1 MFLCFTILQL
11 AALSSSQMNASKRE
25 LSALLT
31 WKTSLDNKSQAILS
45 SWNSD
50 TPCKWDGIGCNKAG
64 KIVQINLT
72 HFGLKGTLHDLNF
85 SAMPHLI
92 GIYLSNNSLYGT
104 IPSNMC
110 YLSRLESLHLSSNA
124 FYGTLP
130 LEIESLGNLRN
141 LALLHLSENNLS
153 GHIPS
158 SLGNLTKLNI
168 LWLSRNQLSGS
179 IPSELGELKSL
190 VELTLYANELTGTIP
205 SAISNITYLKR
216 LYLSGNHLT
225 GQLPENICASQ
236 SLTDLV
242 MFENNFFGDIPRSL
256 KNCSSLQVLFL
267 ALNQISGNLSEGFGV
282 YPNLSY
288 IDLSY
293 NKFYGEL
300 STKWGECYKLKNFVI
315 NNNNVSG
322 SLPPELGKAI
332 QLGRIQL
339 SSNQLSGRIPTSF
352 GSLTSLLYL
361 DLHNNKFSGNVPP
374 EIGKLSQLQ
383 ILSLSGNDLSGPIP
397 EQIGECAQLRKLD
410 LSQNV
415 LTGSIPSEIG
425 NLNVLETL
433 DLSQNMLVGDIP
445 QNLGSLKSFEN
456 MNLSHNNISGSIPK
470 SFSTCFSLL
479 SVDISYNQLEGPL
492 PNISAFQKAPFDA
505 LRNNKALCGNVVGL
519 NSCNSSLRNKANKSK
534 TERIIVLI
542 VLPVLATIFLLTIS
556 IGIFLIIRPRTRRT
570 DQPGSSTL
578 PENLFAIW
586 SFDGKFAYENI
597 IEATENFH
605 PNHCIG
611 EGGCGSVFRAQLP
624 NGQVFAVKK
633 LHATESGVPGTA
645 KGFENEVRALT
656 EIRHRSIVK
665 LHGYCS
671 HPRHSFLVYE
681 FFEGGSL
688 LHTLSEDEK
697 AMEFE
702 WIKRIN
708 AVKDVANALSYMH
721 HNCSPPIV
729 HRDISSKNILL
740 NSDYEAHISDF
751 GTAKLL
757 RPNSSNWSSFA
768 GTYGY
773 APPELAYT
781 VEVTEKCDVY
791 SFGVV
796 ALEVMMG
803 KHPGDLIS
811 SLEISSSSSASNNMM
826 LQDVL
831 DPRLPLPVQQEL
843 GQVVLVAKLALSCI
857 NSNPKLRLSMQEVIT
872 QLSAKGLPLKSIPPS
887 ITLGQLNGS

>member
-1 MFLCFTILQL
+1 
-11 AALSSSQMNASKRE
+11 MNASKRE

-50 TPCKWDGIGCNKAG
+50 TPCKWDGIGCNKARN
-64 KIVQINLT
+64 IVQINLT

-110 YLSRLESLHLSSNA
+110 FLSRLEFLDLSSNA

-130 LEIESLGNLRN
+130 LEIGQLTNLQYLDMHSNHINGSIPREIGKLRSLVQISLRGNDLSGSIPVSVKNLVNLERLYLYENRLSGSIPKEIGMLTSLREIALQKNNLTNVIPESLGNLRN
-141 LALLHLSENNLS
+141 LALLYLSENNLS

-179 IPSELGELKSL
+179 ITSELGELKSL

-216 LYLSGNHLT
+216 LYLSRNHLT
-225 GQLPENICASQ
+225 GQLPENICAS
-236 SLTDLV
+236 
-242 MFENNFFGDIPRSL
+242 
-256 KNCSSLQVLFL
+256 
-267 ALNQISGNLSEGFGV
+267 
-282 YPNLSY
+282 
-288 IDLSY
+288 
-293 NKFYGEL
+293 
-300 STKWGECYKLKNFVI
+300 
-315 NNNNVSG
+315 
-322 SLPPELGKAI
+322 
-332 QLGRIQL
+332 
-339 SSNQLSGRIPTSF
+339 
-352 GSLTSLLYL
+352 
-361 DLHNNKFSGNVPP
+361 NVPP

-433 DLSQNMLVGDIP
+433 DLSQNMLFAFCGYIIQPIGGPSP
-445 QNLGSLKSFEN
+445 QHKC
-456 MNLSHNNISGSIPK
+456 ISK
-470 SFSTCFSLL
+470 
-479 SVDISYNQLEGPL
+479 V
-492 PNISAFQKAPFDA
+492 DA

-542 VLPVLATIFLLTIS
+542 VLPVLATIFLLMIS
-556 IGIFLIIRPRTRRT
+556 IGIFLIIRPRTRST
-570 DQPGSSTL
+570 AQPGSSTL

-624 NGQVFAVKK
+624 NGQVFAVKR
-633 LHATESGVPGTA
+633 LHATESGVSGTA
-645 KGFENEVRALT
+645 KGFENEIRALT

-781 VEVTEKCDVY
+781 MEVTEKCDVY

-857 NSNPKLRLSMQEVIT
+857 NSNPKLRLSMQEVCRKFVVQDTFWIV
-872 QLSAKGLPLKSIPPS
+872 
-887 ITLGQLNGS
+887 